1 MAKGMR
7 GAMAALWVAGDGVLD
22 FNGQVFVWV
31 ERWILSFIGLQE
43 KNRLLCAALMGE
55 ALLAVQEINALR
67 HPDGQE
73 GMVS

>member
-7 GAMAALWVAGDGVLD
+7 GAMAALWVAGDGDLD
-22 FNGQVFVWV
+22 FMGQVFVWV
-31 ERWILSFIGLQE
+31 ELLILSFIGLQE
-43 KNRLLCAALMGE
+43 KNRLLYAALLT
-55 ALLAVQEINALR
+55 AQKINALW